1 MSDNQAVPSW
11 MQTLRL
17 LNTKLKEVGI
27 SRLSFN
33 DDLENTWPNIIVLS
47 YTIDK
52 RHLWEHPYAIKA
64 RNASLT
70 SDVFRQNFVML
81 KIAREMEDLM
91 ESMRSLQTQIVNY
104 SIMKRNLKDG
114 EKIDFEE
121 NLLIKSSVQK
131 NDLLKQMKALFENFD
146 SEKYTEN
153 LKTDAGKEL
162 SQYFPNLNLKG
173 YFKNENIWKFITY
186 DQEKFIQ
193 EGDLNIILSKKKR
206 EIKKILMKINKLV
219 EFLGLKNGFENS
231 NSFIGQLNDGGLSAI
246 QDNYSEY
253 LYNFFLY
260 NFLGQIIS
268 NVGPQ
273 IITFL
278 WSTIGQF
285 FFQYLNGTRDD
296 FRISRIALT
305 DIVRQSNIEEGT
317 NVAIEQIIEVLDN
330 IQNNLSQTSTQID
343 FTEQYIHFVSRQIST
358 CYVKK

>member
-1 MSDNQAVPSW
+1 MSDNQSVPSW

-114 EKIDFEE
+114 EQIDFEK
-121 NLLIKSSVQK
+121 NLSIKSSVQK

-146 SEKYTEN
+146 SKKYAEN

-162 SQYFPNLNLKG
+162 SQYFGNLNFEN
-173 YFKNENIWKFITY
+173 YFKNENIWEFITY
-186 DQEKFIQ
+186 DQEQFIQ
-193 EGDLNIILSKKKR
+193 EGDLNIILNKKKR
-206 EIKKILMKINKLV
+206 EIKKILVKINKLV
-219 EFLGLKNGFENS
+219 KFLGLKNGFENS
-231 NSFIGQLNDGGLSAI
+231 GSFIGPLPFSPIELPSIENVIYFILLADYVGYVGI
-246 QDNYSEY
+246 NIIRY
-253 LYNFFLY
+253 L
-260 NFLGQIIS
+260 
-268 NVGPQ
+268 VP
-273 IITFL
+273 
-278 WSTIGQF
+278 TIGQYVSQF
-285 FFQYLNGTRDD
+285 LSGTTDG
-296 FRISRIALT
+296 IPKMSEIKVAKIANEIFEKGVT
-305 DIVRQSNIEEGT
+305 DKTKEQITQ
-317 NVAIEQIIEVLDN
+317 AIEN
-330 IQNNLSQTSTQID
+330 FQNKLNQTSTQID
-343 FTEQYIHFVSRQIST
+343 ITEQYIHFVSRQIST

>member
-114 EKIDFEE
+114 EQIDFEK
-121 NLLIKSSVQK
+121 NLLIGSSAKEV
-131 NDLLKQMKALFENFD
+131 DLLKQIKALFENFN
-146 SEKYTEN
+146 SKEYAEN

-162 SQYFPNLNLKG
+162 SKYFGNLNFEK
-173 YFKNENIWKFITY
+173 YFKNENIWEFITY

-193 EGDLNIILSKKKR
+193 EGDLNIILNKKKR
-206 EIKKILMKINKLV
+206 EIKKILVKINKLV
-219 EFLGLKNGFENS
+219 KYLGLKNGFENS
-231 NSFIGQLNDGGLSAI
+231 DSFIGMPLYDISIPNLEPSLQNVINIIVLAQFVGSVGINIIRYLVPTFAQYVSQFLSGTIDGIPKMNERKVAEIANEILEKNKT
-246 QDNYSEY
+246 DVTRE
-253 LYNFFLY
+253 
-260 NFLGQIIS
+260 QIT
-268 NVGPQ
+268 Q
-273 IITFL
+273 
-278 WSTIGQF
+278 
-285 FFQYLNGTRDD
+285 
-296 FRISRIALT
+296 
-305 DIVRQSNIEEGT
+305 
-317 NVAIEQIIEVLDN
+317 AIEYVQGKLN
-330 IQNNLSQTSTQID
+330 QTSTQID
-343 FTEQYIHFVSRQIST
+343 LTEQLIHFVARQIST
-358 CYVKK
+358 CFVKKI